1 MNESLQEFSRL
12 FWISLGASV
21 TSAAFTYVLIWR
33 RHLWLRFM
41 DAEESFW
48 FRFGLPKG
56 GFSRRFGESRFF
68 TISFVFFTLIQLALA
83 VVCAVLYFHFQHLFM
98 QLHR

>member
-1 MNESLQEFSRL
+1 MNESVQEFSRL
-12 FWISLGASV
+12 FWISLVASIFYGIV
-21 TSAAFTYVLIWR
+21 FFILVRR

-48 FRFGLPKG
+48 SRFGFRKG
-56 GFSRRFGESRFF
+56 GFTRRFGESRFF
-68 TISFVFFTLIQLALA
+68 TVSMAFFSVVLLFLA
-83 VVCAVLYFHFQHLFM
+83 VISAVSYFHFQHLFM